1 MYWWLEPVLVSL
13 VLLVILSAVLR
24 IVRESL

>member
-24 IVRESL
+24 IVREAL